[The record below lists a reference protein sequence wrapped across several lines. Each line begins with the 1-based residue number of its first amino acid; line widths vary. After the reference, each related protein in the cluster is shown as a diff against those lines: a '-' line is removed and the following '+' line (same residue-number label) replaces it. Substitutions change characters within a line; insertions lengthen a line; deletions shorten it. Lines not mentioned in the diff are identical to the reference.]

1 MSDQQ
6 YANLAVWSQILG
18 AFAFLVVFVWVWMRF
33 LAPAVVASRDRKNAE
48 LAEAES
54 ARDAAK
60 EEIDVAQ
67 RELAVAASEAQAIR
81 SRGHGDAK
89 ELQERILADAIREGE
104 RLVHNAEGELE
115 RGRRAARETLRLE
128 LIAKALEIAR
138 ESAARLGDDANRR
151 LVGDVVETLERGG
164 KN

>member
-1 MSDQQ
+1 MTDQQ
-6 YANLAVWSQILG
+6 YTNLAIWSQILG
-18 AFAFLVVFVWVWMRF
+18 AFAFLAVVVWLWVRF
-33 LAPAVVASRDRKNAE
+33 LTPAIVASRDRKNAE
-48 LAEAES
+48 LAQAER

-60 EEIDVAQ
+60 EEIDVA
-67 RELAVAASEAQAIR
+67 RHELAVASSDAQAIR

-89 ELQERILADAIREGE
+89 ALQERVLADAIREGE
-104 RLVHNAEGELE
+104 RLVRNAEGELE

-138 ESAARLGDDANRR
+138 ESAARLGDDTNRR
-151 LVGDVVETLERGG
+151 LVGDVVETLEREG

>member
-1 MSDQQ
+1 MTDQQ
-6 YANLAVWSQILG
+6 YTNLAVWSQILG
-18 AFAFLVVFVWVWMRF
+18 AFAFLAVAVWVWMRF

-48 LAEAES
+48 LAEAER
-54 ARDAAK
+54 ARDIAK
-60 EEIDVAQ
+60 EEIDVAR

-89 ELQERILADAIREGE
+89 ALQERVLADAIREGE
-104 RLVHNAEGELE
+104 RLVRNAEGELE

-151 LVGDVVETLERGG
+151 LVGDVVETLEREG